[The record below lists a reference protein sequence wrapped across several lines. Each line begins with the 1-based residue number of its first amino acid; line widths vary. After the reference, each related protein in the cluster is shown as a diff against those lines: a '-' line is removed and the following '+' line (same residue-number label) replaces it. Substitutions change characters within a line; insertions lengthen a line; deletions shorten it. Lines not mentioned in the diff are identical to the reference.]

1 MIWRDDDYTKC
12 VSLRRRTS
20 RCLYSRFF
28 LCSLRRSL
36 PGLPPVSAGVLE
48 AELGRELVR
57 LLRAAG
63 AVHVG
68 DRLRLD
74 FEKKSVIRIGKLH
87 CLKAMCYFHL
97 LRLHLVQER
106 GEDPPGLPELVR
118 ADKVH
123 LGAQEHVKDQAL
135 IGVGKARAL
144 QEGKFK
150 YLICAC
156 KKNYVRNYVKCRIGR
171 NSFLQ

>member
-1 MIWRDDDYTKC
+1 M
-12 VSLRRRTS
+12 
-20 RCLYSRFF
+20 
-28 LCSLRRSL
+28 
-36 PGLPPVSAGVLE
+36 
-48 AELGRELVR
+48 
-57 LLRAAG
+57 
-63 AVHVG
+63 
-68 DRLRLD
+68 
-74 FEKKSVIRIGKLH
+74 
-87 CLKAMCYFHL
+87 
-97 LRLHLVQER
+97 QER

-156 KKNYVRNYVKCRIGR
+156 KKKCWKLCQLSYRPKFVSPIT
-171 NSFLQ
+171 LTAYLVL